1 MHIKSLLLI
10 KLPGWLVLSAVLL
23 GLPLG
28 QVVAQEEKTWTVNF
42 KDTEITEL
50 VRFVATATGKT
61 VIIDPKVKGKVQVV
75 SSEPVNEEELYSL
88 FLSIL
93 EVHGFAAVE
102 SGDVVRIIPTQIA
115 RTAPVPVVTGE
126 SADAGSEIITQV
138 IQLKNI
144 SAARLIPVLR
154 PLAPQQ
160 AHMAAYSASNAII
173 ISDRAANI
181 ARIREVIESIDRTAQ
196 EETELIALKHASAEE
211 VVRMLQQLRKKTGEK
226 GASTISPLLLVAD
239 KRTNSVLVSGDELQ
253 RARIRALIER
263 MDTPLAQSGNVRVIY
278 LEYADATELAQVL
291 SKIVAN
297 VEQMTS
303 KKDDARSSRT
313 VKASVEAD
321 EGTNAL
327 IVTADTD
334 VMQSLLGVIE
344 RLDIR
349 RAQVLVEAIIVEI
362 QDLDDRALGLQWL
375 FLDANG
381 GYGSSSANSVLGA
394 TAAGA
399 ADIADNDDA
408 STLLAALAG
417 TSGQIFGIADES
429 DDLSFNVVLNA
440 LQSNG
445 DANIL
450 STPSLLMLDN
460 QEASIT
466 VGQNVPFVTGSF
478 TSTAQSA
485 DNPFQTLE
493 REDVGISLTVTPHVN
508 AGDSLVLDI
517 LQEVSSLSGA
527 ANEFG
532 ASDVITNERRIE
544 TKVLAAD
551 KQIIVLGGLIQD
563 DIQDSSQKVPFL
575 GDIPVLG
582 RLFRNSSVTVT
593 KRHLMV
599 FLRSTI
605 IRDDKT
611 LSGATAEKYRYI
623 RDQQLQKVNGGV
635 DLIKE
640 SELPLLPEWEEE
652 LKRLTQPPAA
662 AIDLR
667 VN

>member
-1 MHIKSLLLI
+1 MLKIFPGRHRLMSLMLSLLM
-10 KLPGWLVLSAVLL
+10 SALL
-23 GLPLG
+23 FTGSLL
-28 QVVAQEEKTWTVNF
+28 AQEEKTWTVNF
-42 KDTEITEL
+42 KETDIQEL

-61 VIIDPKVKGKVQVV
+61 VVIDPKVKGKVQVV
-75 SSEPVNEEELYSL
+75 SSKPVNEEELYDL

-93 EVHGFAAVE
+93 EVHGFTAVE
-102 SGDVVRIIPTQIA
+102 SRDVTRIIPTQTA

-126 SADAGSEIITQV
+126 SAQSNSEVITQV
-138 IQLKNI
+138 IQLENI

-160 AHMAAYSASNAII
+160 AHMAAYASSNAII
-173 ISDRAANI
+173 ISDTAANI

-196 EETELIALKHASAEE
+196 EETELITLEHASAEE
-211 VVRMLQQLRKKTGEK
+211 VVRMLQQLQKSGAAKGE
-226 GASTISPLLLVAD
+226 ASTSPLVLVAD
-239 KRTNSVLVSGDELQ
+239 KRTNSVLVNGDELQ
-253 RARIRALIER
+253 RQRVRALVQR
-263 MDTPLAQSGNVRVIY
+263 LDTPLAQSGNVRVIY
-278 LEYADATELAQVL
+278 LQYADAKELAEVL
-291 SKIVAN
+291 TRIVAN
-297 VEQMTS
+297 VEQIS
-303 KKDDARSSRT
+303 GQQEGGQRRT
-313 VKASVEAD
+313 GNAKASIEAD

-327 IVTADTD
+327 IVTADAD
-334 VMQSLLGVIE
+334 IMQSIMAVVE

-362 QDLDDRALGLQWL
+362 EDVDDRALGLQWI
-375 FLDANG
+375 FLDPDG
-381 GYGSSSANSVLGA
+381 GYGSSSANDLLGA

-408 STLLAALAG
+408 STLLGALA
-417 TSGQIFGIADES
+417 SNPGQIFGIADES

-440 LQSNG
+440 LQANT

-450 STPSLLMLDN
+450 STPSLLTLDN

-493 REDVGISLTVTPHVN
+493 REDVGITLTVTPSIN
-508 AGDSLVLDI
+508 EGDSLVLDI
-517 LQEVSSLSGA
+517 NQEVSSLTGA
-527 ANEFG
+527 ATTFG
-532 ASDVITNERRIE
+532 ASDVITNERKIT
-544 TKVLAAD
+544 TKVLTAN

-563 DIQDSSQKVPFL
+563 DIQDNSQKVPLL
-575 GDIPVLG
+575 GDIPILG
-582 RLFRNSSVTVT
+582 RVFRNTSVKVT
-593 KRHLMV
+593 KRHLLV

-623 RDQQLQKVNGGV
+623 RDQQLRKSEKGV
-635 DLIKE
+635 DLIKDA
-640 SELPLLPEWEEE
+640 ELPLLPEWEEE
-652 LKRLTQPPAA
+652 LKK
-662 AIDLR
+662 LR
-667 VN
+667 EIQSSESTAN

>member
-1 MHIKSLLLI
+1 MQIKSMFLARMSRS
-10 KLPGWLVLSAVLL
+10 LVLGAILL
-23 GLPLG
+23 GLPLAHL
-28 QVVAQEEKTWTVNF
+28 VAQEEKTWTVNF
-42 KDTEITEL
+42 KETEITEL

-61 VIIDPKVKGKVQVV
+61 VVIDPKVKGKVQVV
-75 SSEPVNEEELYSL
+75 SSEPVTEDELYNL

-115 RTAPVPVVTGE
+115 RTAPVPVVTDDPE
-126 SADAGSEIITQV
+126 NANSEIVTQV
-138 IQLKNI
+138 IQLENI

-160 AHMAAYSASNAII
+160 AHMAAYAASNAII

-196 EETELIALKHASAEE
+196 EETEVIPLEHASSED
-211 VVRMLQQLRKKTGEK
+211 VVRMLQQLQKKTGEK
-226 GASTISPLLLVAD
+226 GAASTSQLLLVAD
-239 KRTNSVLVSGDELQ
+239 KRTNSVLVSGDQLQ
-253 RARIRALIER
+253 RARIRELIER

-278 LEYADATELAQVL
+278 LEYANAKDLAGVL
-291 SKIVAN
+291 GKIVAN
-297 VEQMTS
+297 VEQMAG
-303 KKDDARSSRT
+303 KKEDARSGKG

-334 VMQSLLGVIE
+334 VMQSLLAVIS

-362 QDLDDRALGLQWL
+362 TDIDSRQLGLQWI
-375 FLDANG
+375 FLDPDG
-381 GYGSSSANSVLGA
+381 GYGSSSATSLLGA
-394 TAAGA
+394 TTLGA

-408 STLLAALAG
+408 SSLLGALA
-417 TSGQIFGIADES
+417 TASGQVFGIADES
-429 DDLSFNVVLNA
+429 DDLSFNAVLNA
-440 LQSNG
+440 LQANG

-450 STPSLLMLDN
+450 STPSLLTLDN
-460 QEASIT
+460 EEASIT

-485 DNPFQTLE
+485 TNPFQTLE
-493 REDVGISLTVTPHVN
+493 REDVGITLTVTPHVN
-508 AGDSLVLDI
+508 EGDSLVLDI
-517 LQEVSSLSGA
+517 SQEVSSLSPSA
-527 ANEFG
+527 AEFG
-532 ASDVITNERRIE
+532 ASDVITNERKIQ

-551 KQIIVLGGLIQD
+551 KQIIVLGGLIED
-563 DIQDSSQKVPFL
+563 DIQDESQKVPLL
-575 GDIPVLG
+575 GDIPILG

-593 KRHLMV
+593 KRHLLV

-605 IRDDKT
+605 IRDDHT

-623 RDQQLQKVNGGV
+623 RDRQLEKVDGGV
-635 DLIKE
+635 DLIRGA
-640 SELPLLPEWEEE
+640 ELPLLPEWEEE
-652 LKRLTQPPAA
+652 LNA
-662 AIDLR
+662 
-667 VN
+667 